1 MADLAVLVGQC
12 VENDGSEPP
21 VLNRLTGPN
30 AGRVEMNAAA
40 ATEDRSPAASGVI
53 HFARFE
59 TMNECEIVKRCGT
72 HF

>member
-30 AGRVEMNAAA
+30 AGRVEMKAAA
-40 ATEDRSPAASGVI
+40 ANEDRAPPQVGLSTSLS
-53 HFARFE
+53 
-59 TMNECEIVKRCGT
+59 KR
-72 HF
+72 